1 MLNFQNQYV
10 LYLTSGLNYS
20 CLYLII
26 HGGGAMNIKKKL
38 GSKIKEIRK
47 SKKYTQEFVAEK
59 MGIETKSLSNI
70 ERGLFYPTA
79 ENLEKISKILE
90 VQPCELFDF
99 EHHKSDEE
107 LKEDILKIVAENPD
121 KLKQI
126 YKSLQAILYNN

>member
-1 MLNFQNQYV
+1 M
-10 LYLTSGLNYS
+10 
-20 CLYLII
+20 II
-26 HGGGAMNIKKKL
+26 HRGDAMNIKKKL

-70 ERGLFYPTA
+70 ERGLFYPTS

-99 EHHKSDEE
+99 EHHKPDEE
-107 LKEDILKIVAENPD
+107 LKEEILKIIEKNPD

-126 YKSLQAILYNN
+126 YRIINAIL

>member
-1 MLNFQNQYV
+1 
-10 LYLTSGLNYS
+10 
-20 CLYLII
+20 
-26 HGGGAMNIKKKL
+26 MNIKKKL

-59 MGIETKSLSNI
+59 IGIETKSLSNI

-90 VQPCELFDF
+90 VQPFELFDF

-107 LKEDILKIVAENPD
+107 IKKEILKTIEENPN

-126 YKSLQAILYNN
+126 YKVLKAII

>member
-1 MLNFQNQYV
+1 
-10 LYLTSGLNYS
+10 
-20 CLYLII
+20 
-26 HGGGAMNIKKKL
+26 MNIKKKL

-59 MGIETKSLSNI
+59 IGIETKSLSNI
-70 ERGLFYPTA
+70 ERGIFYPTA

-99 EHHKSDEE
+99 EYHKSDEE
-107 LKEDILKIVAENPD
+107 LKEEILKIIEENPN

-126 YKSLQAILYNN
+126 YKLLNTIL

>member
-1 MLNFQNQYV
+1 
-10 LYLTSGLNYS
+10 
-20 CLYLII
+20 
-26 HGGGAMNIKKKL
+26 MNIKKKL
-38 GSKIKEIRK
+38 GLKIKEIRK
-47 SKKYTQEFVAEK
+47 FKKYTQEFVAEK

-107 LKEDILKIVAENPD
+107 LKEEILKIIEKNPNKIKQMY
-121 KLKQI
+121 KL
-126 YKSLQAILYNN
+126 LNTIL

>member
-1 MLNFQNQYV
+1 
-10 LYLTSGLNYS
+10 
-20 CLYLII
+20 
-26 HGGGAMNIKKKL
+26 MNIKKKL

-70 ERGLFYPTA
+70 ERGIFYPTA

-107 LKEDILKIVAENPD
+107 LKEDILKIIAENPD

>member
-1 MLNFQNQYV
+1 M
-10 LYLTSGLNYS
+10 S
-20 CLYLII
+20 
-26 HGGGAMNIKKKL
+26 IKKKL

-47 SKKYTQEFVAEK
+47 TKKYTQEFVAEK

-70 ERGLFYPTA
+70 ERGIFYPTA

-107 LKEDILKIVAENPD
+107 LKKEILKIIEENPN
-121 KLKQI
+121 KIRQI
-126 YKSLQAILYNN
+126 YKSLQAILYND

>member
-1 MLNFQNQYV
+1 
-10 LYLTSGLNYS
+10 
-20 CLYLII
+20 
-26 HGGGAMNIKKKL
+26 MNIKKKL

-90 VQPCELFDF
+90 VQPYELFDF
-99 EHHKSDEE
+99 EHYKLDEE
-107 LKEDILKIVAENPD
+107 LKEDILKITEKSPG

-126 YKSLQAILYNN
+126 YKSLQTVLYNH

>member
-1 MLNFQNQYV
+1 
-10 LYLTSGLNYS
+10 
-20 CLYLII
+20 
-26 HGGGAMNIKKKL
+26 MNIKKKL
-38 GSKIKEIRK
+38 GSKIKENRK

-70 ERGLFYPTA
+70 ERGLFYPTS

-99 EHHKSDEE
+99 EHHKPDEE
-107 LKEDILKIVAENPD
+107 LKEEILKIIEKNPD

-126 YKSLQAILYNN
+126 YRIINAIL

>member
-1 MLNFQNQYV
+1 
-10 LYLTSGLNYS
+10 
-20 CLYLII
+20 
-26 HGGGAMNIKKKL
+26 MNIKKKL
-38 GSKIKEIRK
+38 GLKIKEIRR
-47 SKKYTQEFVAEK
+47 SKKHTQEFIAEK

-70 ERGLFYPTA
+70 ERGIFYPTA

-107 LKEDILKIVAENPD
+107 LKKEILKIIEENPN

-126 YKSLQAILYNN
+126 YKLLNTIL